1 MKLIPNR
8 TGSPEVFCR
17 IDLLT
22 LERCLA
28 CEADGR
34 SPETLPFPGGPVQR
48 RHKTLGLRKES
59 FSAKV
64 RQPPQDPESKR
75 ALESDSL
82 IATL

>member
-1 MKLIPNR
+1 MSAPTTTRRRKTFP
-8 TGSPEVFCR
+8 TTPGP
-17 IDLLT
+17 

-48 RHKTLGLRKES
+48 RHKTLGLRKKS

-64 RQPPQDPESKR
+64 RQPPQDPESKP